1 MRKILSVIALYLSSC
16 VFFAFAQY
24 SVSRPSEAAATPE
37 GAAVSPQLKSELIA
51 LRDAALSDD
60 YAYRQLAHLTENI
73 GPRPVGSP
81 QSAAAENYVAD
92 ELRKLGLDVDLE
104 DVKVPQ
110 WIRGEETAQL
120 VEYPGQVPNTT
131 QKIVLTALGGNIP
144 TPPGGLTAEVVV
156 VNSFDELK
164 ALGREKVA
172 GKVVLFNTYFDKRK
186 SEANHAFDAYEEDVA
201 YRWEGAQHAAA
212 LGAVASLVRSVGDAD
227 FRLPHTGTSKAAGIP
242 AAAVTAEDATL
253 IADLAAQGK
262 VRIHLVL
269 TSQRGP
275 EVVCHNVVADLKGS
289 EHPEQVVLVSGH
301 LDSWDLGTGAIDDG
315 AGVVAAMQV
324 VQLVR
329 KLHLHPKR
337 TLRVVAWT
345 NEEDGA
351 RGRDAY
357 AAAHQ
362 SEFANHVAVFESD
375 SGPFHPS
382 GFVAKISLATK
393 TWLQV
398 PQDVL
403 APLGANLIDVV
414 SDSPETDIEPMA
426 KAGVPAF
433 GLMVDSRP
441 YFHYHHTAADTL
453 DKVPPRDL
461 QEDAAAMTVMA
472 YAIANLPQP
481 LPH

>member
-1 MRKILSVIALYLSSC
+1 MRKTLLVFALCLSWVSLAS
-16 VFFAFAQY
+16 AQY
-24 SVSRPSEAAATPE
+24 SISRPAEAAVPE
-37 GAAVSPQLKSELIA
+37 GAAISPQLKSELIA
-51 LRDAALSDD
+51 LRDAALSDNF
-60 YAYRQLAHLTENI
+60 AYGQLAHITENI
-73 GPRPVGSP
+73 GPRAVGSA
-81 QSAAAENYVAD
+81 QAEAAVEYVAG
-92 ELRKLGLDVDLE
+92 ELRQLGLEVRLE

-131 QKIVLTALGGNIP
+131 QKIVLTALGGNVP
-144 TPPGGLTAEVVV
+144 TPSGGLTAEVVV
-156 VNSFDELK
+156 VNSFEELQ
-164 ALGREKVA
+164 ALRREKVA
-172 GKVVLFNTYFDKRK
+172 GKVVLFNAHFDQRK
-186 SEANHAFDAYEEDVA
+186 SEANHAFDAYEEDVI
-201 YRWEGAQHAAA
+201 YRWEGAQKAAA

-242 AAAVTAEDATL
+242 AAAVAAEDATL
-253 IADLAAQGK
+253 IAHLAQQGR
-262 VRIHLVL
+262 VRIHLAL

-275 EVVCHNVVADLKGS
+275 EVLSHNVVADLKGS
-289 EHPEQVVLVSGH
+289 EHPEQIVLVSGH
-301 LDSWDLGTGAIDDG
+301 LDSWDLGTGAIDD
-315 AGVVAAMQV
+315 ASGVVAAIQV
-324 VQLVR
+324 VQLVQ
-329 KLHLHPKR
+329 KLHLRPRR
-337 TLRVVAWT
+337 TLRVVAWM

-362 SEFANHVAVFESD
+362 TEFANHVAVFESD

-382 GFVAKISLATK
+382 GFVAKISLAAK
-393 TWLQV
+393 VWLR
-398 PQDVL
+398 PALDVL
-403 APLGANLIDVV
+403 APLSANVMDVV

-433 GLMVDSRP
+433 GLMVDTRP

-461 QEDAAAMTVMA
+461 QEDAAALAVMA

-481 LPH
+481 LPR